1 MIEIRKFSECEFA
14 PNILYEITK
23 NETQFYRYLKV
34 GGYIRGP
41 NCDSD
46 SIVGAYW
53 ENYNTVDEHFINV
66 IKNLAEP
73 DWKDKIFVKYDKKLV
88 YETLYDN
95 ARGGY
100 EHYLSIAKDYEAK
113 MKRYE
118 AVLNSL

>member
-66 IKNLAEP
+66 IK
-73 DWKDKIFVKYDKKLV
+73 I
-88 YETLYDN
+88 
-95 ARGGY
+95 
-100 EHYLSIAKDYEAK
+100 
-113 MKRYE
+113 
-118 AVLNSL
+118 

>member
-1 MIEIRKFSECEFA
+1 MIEIRKLSECEFA

-66 IKNLAEP
+66 IK
-73 DWKDKIFVKYDKKLV
+73 I
-88 YETLYDN
+88 
-95 ARGGY
+95 
-100 EHYLSIAKDYEAK
+100 
-113 MKRYE
+113 
-118 AVLNSL
+118 